1 MSHPKLRAACAVRS
15 LAIAVAALSLAGC
28 QGGQDKDKEKDWFD
42 GGPMQLASPD
52 TMQLTARVLA
62 AKGKTEQAGFLIERM
77 YQKYP
82 DNLGTYSEGAE
93 VLLIEGRITDAIEW
107 INRGLVRFPDNPVL
121 LNNRGLC
128 HLLDA
133 NLVAADKDF
142 RGAYTKDP
150 SDADYVSN
158 LALTRALSGDEKEAR
173 RLWERVL
180 PQSDVDANMKLAIAA
195 RPKFSKSAEHQ

>member
-1 MSHPKLRAACAVRS
+1 MSHPNPLAACAARS
-15 LAIAVAALSLAGC
+15 LAIVIAAMSLAGC
-28 QGGQDKDKEKDWFD
+28 QSGQDKDKDKDWFE

-62 AKGKTEQAGFLIERM
+62 AKGKTEQAGYLIERM

-93 VLLIEGRITDAIEW
+93 VLLIEGRITDAIQW
-107 INRGLVRFPDNPVL
+107 IDRGLVRFPDNPIL

-133 NLVAADKDF
+133 NLAAADKDF
-142 RGAYTKDP
+142 HAAYAKDP

-158 LALTRALSGDEKEAR
+158 LALTRALSGDDAEAR
-173 RLWERVL
+173 KLWERVV
-180 PQSDVDANMKLAIAA
+180 PQADVDANMKLAIAA
-195 RPKFSKSAEHQ
+195 RPKFSKSK

>member
-1 MSHPKLRAACAVRS
+1 MSHPNLRAACTARS
-15 LAIAVAALSLAGC
+15 LAIVIAALSLAGC
-28 QGGQDKDKEKDWFD
+28 QSGQDKDKDKDWFD

-93 VLLIEGRITDAIEW
+93 VLLIEGRITDAIQW
-107 INRGLVRFPDNPVL
+107 IDRGLVRFPDNPIL

-133 NLVAADKDF
+133 DLAAADKDF
-142 RGAYTKDP
+142 KAAYAKDP

-158 LALTRALSGDEKEAR
+158 LALTRALSGDDAEAR
-173 RLWERVL
+173 KLWERVV
-180 PQSDVDANMKLAIAA
+180 PQADVDANMKMAIAA
-195 RPKFSKSAEHQ
+195 RPKFSKSK

>member
-1 MSHPKLRAACAVRS
+1 MSHPNLRAACTARS
-15 LAIAVAALSLAGC
+15 LAIVIAALSLAGC
-28 QGGQDKDKEKDWFD
+28 QSGQDKDKDKDWFD

-93 VLLIEGRITDAIEW
+93 VLLIEGRITDAIQW
-107 INRGLVRFPDNPVL
+107 IDRGLVRFPDNPIL

-133 NLVAADKDF
+133 DLTAADKDF
-142 RGAYTKDP
+142 KAAYAKDP

-158 LALTRALSGDEKEAR
+158 LALTRALSGDEAEAR
-173 RLWERVL
+173 KLWERVV
-180 PQSDVDANMKLAIAA
+180 PQADVDANMKMAIAA
-195 RPKFSKSAEHQ
+195 RPKFSKSK

>member
-1 MSHPKLRAACAVRS
+1 MSHPNPLAACAARS
-15 LAIAVAALSLAGC
+15 LAIVIAAMSLAGC
-28 QGGQDKDKEKDWFD
+28 QSGQDKDKDKDWFE

-62 AKGKTEQAGFLIERM
+62 AKGKTEQAGYLIERM

-93 VLLIEGRITDAIEW
+93 VLLIEGRIADAIEW
-107 INRGLVRFPDNPVL
+107 IDRGLVRFPDNPIL

-133 NLVAADKDF
+133 NLAAADKDF
-142 RGAYTKDP
+142 KAAYAKDP

-158 LALTRALSGDEKEAR
+158 LALTRALSGDEAEAR
-173 RLWERVL
+173 KLWERVI
-180 PQSDVDANMKLAIAA
+180 PQADVDSNMKMAIAA
-195 RPKFSKSAEHQ
+195 RPKFSKSK

>member
-1 MSHPKLRAACAVRS
+1 MTSTRLHATRTARG
-15 LAIAVAALSLAGC
+15 LAIAALVLLATGC
-28 QGGQDKDKEKDWFD
+28 QSGQEKEKEKDWFE

-77 YQKYP
+77 YQRYP

-93 VLLIEGRITDAIEW
+93 VLLIEGRITDAIQW
-107 INRGLVRFPDNPVL
+107 IDRGLVRFPENPVL

-133 NLVAADKDF
+133 DLAAADKDF
-142 RGAYTKDP
+142 RAAYAKDP

-173 RLWERVL
+173 QLWERVV
-180 PQSDVDANMKLAIAA
+180 PQADVDTNMKLAIAA
-195 RPKFSKSAEHQ
+195 RPKFTKTK

>member
-1 MSHPKLRAACAVRS
+1 MSHPNLRAACTARS
-15 LAIAVAALSLAGC
+15 LAIVIAALSLAGC
-28 QGGQDKDKEKDWFD
+28 QSGQDKDKDKDWFD

-62 AKGKTEQAGFLIERM
+62 AKGKTEQAGYLIERM
-77 YQKYP
+77 YQQYP

-93 VLLIEGRITDAIEW
+93 VLLIEGRITDAIQW
-107 INRGLVRFPDNPVL
+107 IDRGLVRFPDNPIL

-133 NLVAADKDF
+133 DLAAADKDF
-142 RGAYTKDP
+142 KAAYAKDP

-158 LALTRALSGDEKEAR
+158 LALTRALSGDDAEAR
-173 RLWERVL
+173 KLWERVI
-180 PQSDVDANMKLAIAA
+180 PQADVDVNMKMAIAA
-195 RPKFSKSAEHQ
+195 RPKFNKSK

>member
-1 MSHPKLRAACAVRS
+1 MSHPNPLAACAARS
-15 LAIAVAALSLAGC
+15 LAIVIAAMSLAGC
-28 QGGQDKDKEKDWFD
+28 QSGQDKDKDKDWFE

-62 AKGKTEQAGFLIERM
+62 AKGKTEQAGYLIERM
-77 YQKYP
+77 HQKYP

-93 VLLIEGRITDAIEW
+93 VLLIEGRIADAIQW
-107 INRGLVRFPDNPVL
+107 IDRGLVRFPDNPIL

-133 NLVAADKDF
+133 DLAAADKDF
-142 RGAYTKDP
+142 KAAYAKDP

-158 LALTRALSGDEKEAR
+158 LALTRALSGDEAEAR
-173 RLWERVL
+173 KLWERVI
-180 PQSDVDANMKLAIAA
+180 PQADVDSNMKMAIAA
-195 RPKFSKSAEHQ
+195 RPKFSKSK

>member
-1 MSHPKLRAACAVRS
+1 MSHPNLRAACTARS
-15 LAIAVAALSLAGC
+15 LAIVIAALSLAGC
-28 QGGQDKDKEKDWFD
+28 QSGQDKDKEKDWFD

-93 VLLIEGRITDAIEW
+93 VLLIEGRITDAIQW
-107 INRGLVRFPDNPVL
+107 IDRGLVRFPDNPIL

-133 NLVAADKDF
+133 DLTAADKDF
-142 RGAYTKDP
+142 KAAYAKDP

-158 LALTRALSGDEKEAR
+158 LALTRALSGDDAEAR
-173 RLWERVL
+173 KLWERVV
-180 PQSDVDANMKLAIAA
+180 PQADVDANMKMAIAA
-195 RPKFSKSAEHQ
+195 RPKFSKSK

>member
-1 MSHPKLRAACAVRS
+1 MSHSTLGTSRTIRS
-15 LAIAVAALSLAGC
+15 LAMAVAALSLAGC
-28 QGGQDKDKEKDWFD
+28 QGAQEKDKEKDWFD

-62 AKGKTEQAGFLIERM
+62 AKGKTEQAGYLIERM

-93 VLLIEGRITDAIEW
+93 VLLIEGRITDAIQW
-107 INRGLVRFPDNPVL
+107 IDRGLVRFPDNPIL

-133 NLVAADKDF
+133 NLAAADKDF
-142 RGAYTKDP
+142 HAAYAKDP

-158 LALTRALSGDEKEAR
+158 LALTRALSGDDAEAR
-173 RLWERVL
+173 KLWERVV
-180 PQSDVDANMKLAIAA
+180 PQADVDANMKLAIAA
-195 RPKFSKSAEHQ
+195 RPKFSKSK

>member
-1 MSHPKLRAACAVRS
+1 MSHPNPLATCAARS
-15 LAIAVAALSLAGC
+15 LAIVIAAMSLAGC
-28 QGGQDKDKEKDWFD
+28 QSGQDKDKDKDWFE

-62 AKGKTEQAGFLIERM
+62 AKGKTEQAGYLIERM

-93 VLLIEGRITDAIEW
+93 VLLIEGRIADAIEW
-107 INRGLVRFPDNPVL
+107 IDRGLVRFPDNPIL

-133 NLVAADKDF
+133 DLAAADKDF
-142 RGAYTKDP
+142 KAAYAKDP

-158 LALTRALSGDEKEAR
+158 LALTRALSGDDAEAR
-173 RLWERVL
+173 RLWERVI
-180 PQSDVDANMKLAIAA
+180 PQADVESNMKMAIDA
-195 RPKFSKSAEHQ
+195 RPKFSKSK

>member
-1 MSHPKLRAACAVRS
+1 MTSTRLRAARTAPA
-15 LAIAVAALSLAGC
+15 LAITALVLLATGC
-28 QGGQDKDKEKDWFD
+28 QSGQEKEKEKDWFE

-62 AKGKTEQAGFLIERM
+62 AKGKTEQAGYLIERM
-77 YQKYP
+77 YQQYP

-93 VLLIEGRITDAIEW
+93 VLLIEGRIADAIQW
-107 INRGLVRFPDNPVL
+107 IDRGLVRFPDNPIL

-133 NLVAADKDF
+133 DLAAADKDF
-142 RGAYTKDP
+142 KAAYAKDP

-158 LALTRALSGDEKEAR
+158 LALTRALSGDDAEAR
-173 RLWERVL
+173 KLWERVI
-180 PQSDVDANMKLAIAA
+180 PQADVDANMKMAIAA
-195 RPKFSKSAEHQ
+195 RPKFSKSK

>member
-1 MSHPKLRAACAVRS
+1 MSHPDLRAACAVRS
-15 LAIAVAALSLAGC
+15 LAIVIAAMSLAGC
-28 QGGQDKDKEKDWFD
+28 QSDQDKDKDWFD

-62 AKGKTEQAGFLIERM
+62 AKGKTEQAGYLIERM
-77 YQKYP
+77 YQQYP

-93 VLLIEGRITDAIEW
+93 VLLIEGRIADAIEW
-107 INRGLVRFPDNPVL
+107 IDRGLVRFPDNPIL

-133 NLVAADKDF
+133 DLAAADKDF
-142 RGAYTKDP
+142 KAAYAKDP

-158 LALTRALSGDEKEAR
+158 LALTRALSGDDAEAR
-173 RLWERVL
+173 RLWERVI
-180 PQSDVDANMKLAIAA
+180 PQADVDSNMKMAIAA
-195 RPKFSKSAEHQ
+195 RPKFSKSK

>member
-1 MSHPKLRAACAVRS
+1 MTITRLHAARTARG
-15 LAIAVAALSLAGC
+15 LAIAALVLLATGC
-28 QGGQDKDKEKDWFD
+28 QSGQDKEKEKDWFE

-77 YQKYP
+77 YQRYP

-93 VLLIEGRITDAIEW
+93 VLLIEGRITDAIQW
-107 INRGLVRFPDNPVL
+107 IDRGLVRFPENPVL

-133 NLVAADKDF
+133 DLAAADKDF
-142 RGAYTKDP
+142 RAAYAKDP

-173 RLWERVL
+173 QLWERVV
-180 PQSDVDANMKLAIAA
+180 PQADVDANMKLAIAA
-195 RPKFSKSAEHQ
+195 RPKFTKPK

>member
-1 MSHPKLRAACAVRS
+1 MTSTRLRAARTAPA
-15 LAIAVAALSLAGC
+15 LAITALVLLATGC
-28 QGGQDKDKEKDWFD
+28 QSGQEKEKEKDWFE

-77 YQKYP
+77 YQRYP

-93 VLLIEGRITDAIEW
+93 VLLIEGRITDAIQW
-107 INRGLVRFPDNPVL
+107 IDRGLVRFPENPVL

-133 NLVAADKDF
+133 DLAAADKDF
-142 RGAYTKDP
+142 RAAYAKDP

-173 RLWERVL
+173 QLWERVV
-180 PQSDVDANMKLAIAA
+180 PQADVDTNMKLAIAA
-195 RPKFSKSAEHQ
+195 RPKFTKGK

>member
-1 MSHPKLRAACAVRS
+1 MSHPNLRAACTARS
-15 LAIAVAALSLAGC
+15 LAIVIAALSLAGC
-28 QGGQDKDKEKDWFD
+28 QSGQDKDQDKDWFD

-93 VLLIEGRITDAIEW
+93 VLLIEGRITDAIQW
-107 INRGLVRFPDNPVL
+107 IDRGLVRFPDNPIL

-133 NLVAADKDF
+133 DLAAADKDF
-142 RGAYTKDP
+142 KAAYAKDP

-158 LALTRALSGDEKEAR
+158 LALTRALSGDDAEAR
-173 RLWERVL
+173 KLWERVV
-180 PQSDVDANMKLAIAA
+180 PQADVDANMKMAIAA
-195 RPKFSKSAEHQ
+195 RPKFSKSK

>member
-1 MSHPKLRAACAVRS
+1 MSHPNLRAARAVRS

-28 QGGQDKDKEKDWFD
+28 QSGQEKDKEKDWFD

-62 AKGKTEQAGFLIERM
+62 AKGKTEQAGYLIERM

-93 VLLIEGRITDAIEW
+93 VLLIEGRIADAIQW
-107 INRGLVRFPDNPVL
+107 IDRGLVRFPDNPIL

-133 NLVAADKDF
+133 DLAAADKDF
-142 RGAYTKDP
+142 KAAYAKDP

-158 LALTRALSGDEKEAR
+158 LALTRALSGDDAEAR
-173 RLWERVL
+173 KLWERVI
-180 PQSDVDANMKLAIAA
+180 PQADVDSNMKMAIAA
-195 RPKFSKSAEHQ
+195 RPKFSKSK

>member
-1 MSHPKLRAACAVRS
+1 MSHTNLRPARVVGM
-15 LAIAVAALSLAGC
+15 LAIAVASLSLAGC
-28 QGGQDKDKEKDWFD
+28 QSGQDKDKEKDWFD

-93 VLLIEGRITDAIEW
+93 VLLIEGRITDAIQW
-107 INRGLVRFPDNPVL
+107 IDRGLVRFPDNPIL

-133 NLVAADKDF
+133 NLEAADKDF
-142 RGAYTKDP
+142 RAAYAKDP

-158 LALTRALSGDEKEAR
+158 LALTRALSGDDAEAR
-173 RLWERVL
+173 KLWERVM
-180 PQSDVDANMKLAIAA
+180 PQADVDANMKMAIAA
-195 RPKFSKSAEHQ
+195 RPKFSKTK

>member
-1 MSHPKLRAACAVRS
+1 MTITRLHAARTARG
-15 LAIAVAALSLAGC
+15 LAIATLVLLATGC
-28 QGGQDKDKEKDWFD
+28 QSGQDKEKEKDWFE

-77 YQKYP
+77 YQRYP

-93 VLLIEGRITDAIEW
+93 VLLIEGRITDAIQW
-107 INRGLVRFPDNPVL
+107 IDRGLVRFPENPVL

-133 NLVAADKDF
+133 DLAAADKDF
-142 RGAYTKDP
+142 RAAYAKDP

-173 RLWERVL
+173 QLWERVV
-180 PQSDVDANMKLAIAA
+180 PQADVDANMKLAIAA
-195 RPKFSKSAEHQ
+195 RPKFTKTK

>member
-1 MSHPKLRAACAVRS
+1 MSHPNPLAACAARP
-15 LAIAVAALSLAGC
+15 LAIVIAAMSLAGC
-28 QGGQDKDKEKDWFD
+28 QSGQDKDKDKDWFE

-62 AKGKTEQAGFLIERM
+62 AKGKTEQAGYLIERM

-93 VLLIEGRITDAIEW
+93 VLLIEGRIADAIEW
-107 INRGLVRFPDNPVL
+107 IDRGLVRFPDNPIL

-133 NLVAADKDF
+133 DLAAADKDF
-142 RGAYTKDP
+142 KAAYAKDP

-158 LALTRALSGDEKEAR
+158 LALTRALSGDDAEAR
-173 RLWERVL
+173 RLWERVI
-180 PQSDVDANMKLAIAA
+180 PQADVESNMKMAIDA
-195 RPKFSKSAEHQ
+195 RPKFSKSK

>member
-1 MSHPKLRAACAVRS
+1 MTITRLHAARTARG
-15 LAIAVAALSLAGC
+15 LAIAALVLLATGC
-28 QGGQDKDKEKDWFD
+28 QSGQEKEKEKDWFE

-77 YQKYP
+77 YQRYP

-93 VLLIEGRITDAIEW
+93 VLLIEGRITDAIQW
-107 INRGLVRFPDNPVL
+107 IDRGLVRFPENPVL

-133 NLVAADKDF
+133 DLAAADKDF
-142 RGAYTKDP
+142 RAAYAKDP

-173 RLWERVL
+173 QLWERVV
-180 PQSDVDANMKLAIAA
+180 PQADVDTNMKLAIAA
-195 RPKFSKSAEHQ
+195 RPKFTKTK

>member
-1 MSHPKLRAACAVRS
+1 MTITRLHAARTARG
-15 LAIAVAALSLAGC
+15 LAIAALVLLATGC
-28 QGGQDKDKEKDWFD
+28 QSGQEKEKEKDWFE

-62 AKGKTEQAGFLIERM
+62 TKGKTEQAGFLIERM
-77 YQKYP
+77 YQRYP

-93 VLLIEGRITDAIEW
+93 VLLIEGRITDAIQW
-107 INRGLVRFPDNPVL
+107 IDRGLVRFPENPVL

-133 NLVAADKDF
+133 DLAAADKDF
-142 RGAYTKDP
+142 RAAYAKDP

-173 RLWERVL
+173 QLWERVV
-180 PQSDVDANMKLAIAA
+180 PQADVDTNMKLAIAA
-195 RPKFSKSAEHQ
+195 RPKFTKTK

>member
-1 MSHPKLRAACAVRS
+1 MTSTRLRAARTAPA
-15 LAIAVAALSLAGC
+15 LAITALVLLATGC
-28 QGGQDKDKEKDWFD
+28 QSGQEKEKEKDWFE

-77 YQKYP
+77 YQRYP

-93 VLLIEGRITDAIEW
+93 VLLIEGRITDAIQW
-107 INRGLVRFPDNPVL
+107 IDRGLVRFPENPVL

-133 NLVAADKDF
+133 DLAAADKDF
-142 RGAYTKDP
+142 RAAYAKDP

-173 RLWERVL
+173 QLWERVV
-180 PQSDVDANMKLAIAA
+180 PQADVDANMKLAIAA
-195 RPKFSKSAEHQ
+195 RPKFTKTK

>member
-1 MSHPKLRAACAVRS
+1 MSHPNLRAARAVRS

-28 QGGQDKDKEKDWFD
+28 QSGQEKDKEKDWFD

-93 VLLIEGRITDAIEW
+93 VLLIEGRIADAIQW
-107 INRGLVRFPDNPVL
+107 IDRGLVRFPDNPIL

-133 NLVAADKDF
+133 NLAAADKDF
-142 RGAYTKDP
+142 KAAYAKDP

-158 LALTRALSGDEKEAR
+158 LALTRALSGDDAEAR
-173 RLWERVL
+173 KLWERVI
-180 PQSDVDANMKLAIAA
+180 PQADVDSNMKMAIAA
-195 RPKFSKSAEHQ
+195 RPKFGKSK

>member
-1 MSHPKLRAACAVRS
+1 MTITRLHAARTARG
-15 LAIAVAALSLAGC
+15 LAIAALVLLATGC
-28 QGGQDKDKEKDWFD
+28 QSGQDKEKEKDWFE

-77 YQKYP
+77 YQRYP

-93 VLLIEGRITDAIEW
+93 VLLIEGRITDAIQW
-107 INRGLVRFPDNPVL
+107 IDRGLVRFPENPVL

-133 NLVAADKDF
+133 DLAAADKDF
-142 RGAYTKDP
+142 RAAYAKDP

-173 RLWERVL
+173 QLWERVV
-180 PQSDVDANMKLAIAA
+180 PQADVDANMKLAIAA
-195 RPKFSKSAEHQ
+195 RPKFTKTK

>member
-1 MSHPKLRAACAVRS
+1 MTSTRLHAARTARG
-15 LAIAVAALSLAGC
+15 LAIAALVLLATGC
-28 QGGQDKDKEKDWFD
+28 QSGQEKEKEKDWFE

-77 YQKYP
+77 YQRYP

-93 VLLIEGRITDAIEW
+93 VLLIEGRITDAIQW
-107 INRGLVRFPDNPVL
+107 IDRGLVRFPENPVL

-133 NLVAADKDF
+133 DLAAADKDF
-142 RGAYTKDP
+142 RAAYAKDP

-173 RLWERVL
+173 QLWERVV
-180 PQSDVDANMKLAIAA
+180 PQADVDTNMKLAIAA
-195 RPKFSKSAEHQ
+195 RPKFTKTK

>member
-1 MSHPKLRAACAVRS
+1 MTITRLHAARTARG
-15 LAIAVAALSLAGC
+15 LAIAALVMLATGC
-28 QGGQDKDKEKDWFD
+28 QSGQEKEKEKDWFE

-77 YQKYP
+77 YQRYP

-93 VLLIEGRITDAIEW
+93 VLLIEGRITDAIQW
-107 INRGLVRFPDNPVL
+107 IDRGLVRFPENPVL

-133 NLVAADKDF
+133 DLAAADKDF
-142 RGAYTKDP
+142 RAAYAKDP

-173 RLWERVL
+173 QLWERVV
-180 PQSDVDANMKLAIAA
+180 PQADVDTNMKLAIAA
-195 RPKFSKSAEHQ
+195 RPKFTKTK

>member
-1 MSHPKLRAACAVRS
+1 MTSTRLHAARTARG
-15 LAIAVAALSLAGC
+15 LAIAALVLLATGC
-28 QGGQDKDKEKDWFD
+28 QSGQDKEKEKDWFE

-77 YQKYP
+77 YQRYP

-93 VLLIEGRITDAIEW
+93 VLLIEGRITDAIQW
-107 INRGLVRFPDNPVL
+107 IDRGLVRFPENPVL

-133 NLVAADKDF
+133 DLAAADKDF
-142 RGAYTKDP
+142 RAAYAKDP

-173 RLWERVL
+173 QLWERVV
-180 PQSDVDANMKLAIAA
+180 PQADVDANMKLAIAA
-195 RPKFSKSAEHQ
+195 RPKFTKGK

>member
-1 MSHPKLRAACAVRS
+1 MSHPNLRAACTARS
-15 LAIAVAALSLAGC
+15 LAIVIAALSLAGC
-28 QGGQDKDKEKDWFD
+28 QSGQDKDKEKDWFD

-62 AKGKTEQAGFLIERM
+62 AKGKTEQAGYLIERM
-77 YQKYP
+77 YQQYP

-93 VLLIEGRITDAIEW
+93 VLLIEGRITDAIQW
-107 INRGLVRFPDNPVL
+107 IDRGLVRFPDNPIL

-133 NLVAADKDF
+133 DLAAADKDF
-142 RGAYTKDP
+142 KAAYAKDP

-158 LALTRALSGDEKEAR
+158 LALTRALSGDDAEAR
-173 RLWERVL
+173 KLWERVI
-180 PQSDVDANMKLAIAA
+180 PQADVDANMKMAIAA
-195 RPKFSKSAEHQ
+195 RPKFSKSK

>member
-1 MSHPKLRAACAVRS
+1 
-15 LAIAVAALSLAGC
+15 
-28 QGGQDKDKEKDWFD
+28 
-42 GGPMQLASPD
+42 MQLASPD

-77 YQKYP
+77 YQRYP

-93 VLLIEGRITDAIEW
+93 VLLIEGRITDAIQW
-107 INRGLVRFPDNPVL
+107 IDRGLVRFPENPVL

-133 NLVAADKDF
+133 DLAAADKDF
-142 RGAYTKDP
+142 RAAYAKDP

-173 RLWERVL
+173 QLWERVV
-180 PQSDVDANMKLAIAA
+180 PQADVDANMKLAIAA
-195 RPKFSKSAEHQ
+195 RPKFTKTK

>member
-1 MSHPKLRAACAVRS
+1 MSHPDLRAACAVRS
-15 LAIAVAALSLAGC
+15 LAIVIAAMSLAGC
-28 QGGQDKDKEKDWFD
+28 QSDQDKDKDWFD

-62 AKGKTEQAGFLIERM
+62 AKGKTEQAGYLIERM
-77 YQKYP
+77 YQQYP

-93 VLLIEGRITDAIEW
+93 VLLIEGRIADAIQW
-107 INRGLVRFPDNPVL
+107 IDRGLVRFPDNPIL

-133 NLVAADKDF
+133 NLAAADKDF
-142 RGAYTKDP
+142 KAAYAKDP

-158 LALTRALSGDEKEAR
+158 LALTRALSGDDAEAR
-173 RLWERVL
+173 KLWERVI
-180 PQSDVDANMKLAIAA
+180 PQADVDANMKLAIAA
-195 RPKFSKSAEHQ
+195 RPKFSKSK

>member
-1 MSHPKLRAACAVRS
+1 MSHPNPLAACAARS
-15 LAIAVAALSLAGC
+15 LAIVIAAMSLAGC
-28 QGGQDKDKEKDWFD
+28 QSGQDKDKDKDWFE

-62 AKGKTEQAGFLIERM
+62 AKGKTEQAGYLIERM

-93 VLLIEGRITDAIEW
+93 VLLIEGRIADAIEW
-107 INRGLVRFPDNPVL
+107 IDRGLVRFPDNPIL

-133 NLVAADKDF
+133 DLAAADKDF
-142 RGAYTKDP
+142 KAAYAKDP

-158 LALTRALSGDEKEAR
+158 LALTRALSGDDAEAR
-173 RLWERVL
+173 RLWERVI
-180 PQSDVDANMKLAIAA
+180 PQADVESNMKMAIDA
-195 RPKFSKSAEHQ
+195 RPKFSKSK

>member
-1 MSHPKLRAACAVRS
+1 MSHSNLRAACTARS
-15 LAIAVAALSLAGC
+15 LAIAAAAMVLAGC
-28 QGGQDKDKEKDWFD
+28 QSGQDKDKEKDWFD

-62 AKGKTEQAGFLIERM
+62 AKGKTEQAGYLIERM
-77 YQKYP
+77 YQQYP

-93 VLLIEGRITDAIEW
+93 VLLIEGRIADAIQW
-107 INRGLVRFPDNPVL
+107 IDRGLVRFPDNPIL

-133 NLVAADKDF
+133 DLAAADKDF
-142 RGAYTKDP
+142 KAAYAKDP

-158 LALTRALSGDEKEAR
+158 LALTRALSGDDAEAR
-173 RLWERVL
+173 KLWERVI
-180 PQSDVDANMKLAIAA
+180 PQADVDVNMKMAIAA
-195 RPKFSKSAEHQ
+195 RPKFSKSK